1 MLPINRTHLAILRVL
16 NEEEGKI
23 IGSREIAR
31 RLKLYGVNLSERT
44 VRYHLR
50 ILDEKGLT
58 KVFGREG
65 RMITEK
71 GREELNNSFV
81 SEKVGFIISKIDT
94 LSYMTNLDLDRMTG
108 QVILN
113 ISFFPKK
120 HFPQALRIMKPVF
133 ASDYV
138 MSDRVMVFEEGQVV
152 GDTIVPEAHVGF
164 GTVCSVT
171 INGILLK
178 EGIPVHSRFGGVL
191 EVEEGHPVRFV
202 SLISY
207 EGSSLDPLEIFIRGK
222 MTSVRQ
228 TVRKRQGRVL
238 ASFREVPVVCH
249 RRVRELSEYLRQKGI
264 KGILALGEP
273 NKELFEVPVGLD
285 RAGIV
290 VVGGLNPVA
299 AVEEEGVPTDSKA
312 MSCLYEFS
320 ELRPFKEVYKE
331 FNGQG

>member
-1 MLPINRTHLAILRVL
+1 MNKTHLAILRVL
-16 NEEEGKI
+16 KEEEGQI

-31 RLKLYGVNLSERT
+31 RLKLYGVDISERT

-71 GREELNNSFV
+71 GKEELNNSFV

-94 LSYMTNLDLDRMTG
+94 LSYMTNLNLENMTG

-113 ISFFPKK
+113 ISLFHKR
-120 HFPQALRIMKPVF
+120 HFRDALRVMKPVF
-133 ASDYV
+133 SSDFV
-138 MSDRVMVFEEGQVV
+138 MSDRVTVFNEGEAV
-152 GDTIVPEAHVGF
+152 GDTIVPEGYVGF

-171 INGILLK
+171 INGVLLK

-191 EVEEGHPVRFV
+191 EIEVGQPVRFV

-228 TVRKRQGRVL
+228 AVRKKEGRVL

-249 RRVRELSEYLRQKGI
+249 TKVTELADYLRSKGI
-264 KGILALGEP
+264 KGILAIGEP

-285 RAGIV
+285 RAGVV

-299 AVEEEGVPTDSKA
+299 AVEEEGIPTESKA
-312 MSCLYEFS
+312 MSCLFEFS
-320 ELRPFKEVYKE
+320 ELETFDEIYRQYR
-331 FNGQG
+331 NNR